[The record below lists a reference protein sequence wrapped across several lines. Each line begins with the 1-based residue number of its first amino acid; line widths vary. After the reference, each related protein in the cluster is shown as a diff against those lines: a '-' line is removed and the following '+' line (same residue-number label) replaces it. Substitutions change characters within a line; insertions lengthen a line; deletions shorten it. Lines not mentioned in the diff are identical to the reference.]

1 MYIYMYASSKM
12 DRGGGGTARGR
23 GLNNFSLIFRN

>member
-12 DRGGGGTARGR
+12 DRGDGTARGR